1 MRLKAGQITLRIH
14 PLGFVTVD
22 QAPPVVPRGLT
33 FSHLSLALEYLGTF
47 GVLGRGKR

>member
-1 MRLKAGQITLRIH
+1 MRLKAGQVTLRIH

-22 QAPPVVPRGLT
+22 QAPPVVPKGLA
-33 FSHLSLALEYLGTF
+33 FSHFSLALEYLEVF